1 VLAVPERARACGGT
15 FCQTPTQP
23 VVQSSE
29 DIVYVKNAD
38 GTLTMSVR
46 IVYQGSADGFAWIIP
61 LPAAPAEIEV
71 GTDSLFQGLG
81 QTTPTQF
88 LMAATERDGTCRAYP
103 QCVSPM
109 PGGGGGMCTGYG
121 PGAREEPPSG
131 GGGADAATIQSLDA
145 ATPPVE
151 VIERAPVGPYESV
164 ILRGGSATELQAW
177 LTDNGYFIPPTAVA
191 LMEDYVAAGQ
201 VFVALR
207 LLTTSTVA
215 SVRPIVL
222 RLGEVDP
229 CLPIRLTSIATVQ
242 GLPITTYFLADRPAV
257 PTNYSLL
264 DVPEDAR
271 LWMGGASWGSSYAE
285 AIDAAGGQAFVF
297 DSAAAP
303 PTLGLALP
311 PVDDLRDLP
320 FTEIV
325 RELLRRNYW
334 LEPALPDL
342 LARFVVVADE
352 DEATYVRRCLASFG
366 CSAEPMRVEVD
377 GLLAALE
384 REIRAP
390 RVEADAWLAEHT
402 VLTRLYTSMSAEDM
416 TVDPEFR
423 FDEGVPL
430 VSPNRVATLHEL
442 CSEQWYR
449 DFAPTEL
456 ELPSGRRVP
465 VTPGVA
471 FADDAAFCESY
482 GWRPPGS
489 DDGCSASFGASRS
502 ATRGLVAA
510 SLVLF
515 AIASRRR
522 RRRLVPIGGRARVSA
537 DPRSH

>member
-1 VLAVPERARACGGT
+1 MRSSGIVVGLAGLAATFVLVVPDHARACGGT
-15 FCQTPTQP
+15 FCQTPVQP
-23 VVQSSE
+23 VVQAGE

-46 IVYQGSADGFAWIIP
+46 IAYQGSATGFAWILP
-61 LPAAPAEIEV
+61 LPAAPMAIDV
-71 GTDSLFQGLG
+71 GTDALFQGLA
-81 QTTPTQF
+81 QATPSQF
-88 LMAATERDGTCRAYP
+88 SVGPLEREGTCRPYP
-103 QCVSPM
+103 QCAP
-109 PGGGGGMCTGYG
+109 PPPTGGGMTCTGC
-121 PGAREEPPSG
+121 SFG
-131 GGGADAATIQSLDA
+131 GGPSSSGAVADAAVFASDA
-145 ATPPVE
+145 LVPPPVQ
-151 VIERAPVGPYESV
+151 VLERAPVGPYESV
-164 ILRGGSATELQAW
+164 VLRGTSAAELQTW
-177 LTDNGYFIPPTAVA
+177 LVDNGYFVPPNAVE

-207 LLTTSTVA
+207 LLSTSTVA

-222 RLGEVDP
+222 HLGEVEP

-264 DVPEDAR
+264 EVPDDVG
-271 LWMGGASWGSSYAE
+271 LWMGGTPWATSYAN
-285 AIDAAGGQAFVF
+285 AIDAAGGQAFVY

-303 PTLGLALP
+303 PSLGLALP

-325 RELLRRNYW
+325 RELVRRNYTR
-334 LEPALPDL
+334 EPALPDL
-342 LARFVVVADE
+342 LTRFVVVEDGQPAAYVQRCLTFCADE
-352 DEATYVRRCLASFG
+352 
-366 CSAEPMRVEVD
+366 PMQVDVE

-430 VSPNRVATLHEL
+430 VSPIRVATLHEL
-442 CSEQWYR
+442 CSEDWYR

-456 ELPSGRRVP
+456 ELPSGRRLP

-471 FADDAAFCESY
+471 LADDEAFCAAY
-482 GWRPPGS
+482 GWHLASS
-489 DDGCSASFGASRS
+489 DGGCRASVGRS
-502 ATRGLVAA
+502 HGTTRGLVLAA
-510 SLVLF
+510 LVVL

-522 RRRLVPIGGRARVSA
+522 RRPRLQ
-537 DPRSH
+537 